1 MDNAIK
7 SLIARAWK
15 SEALELDAG
24 EHYFDETLTIHVSG
38 TVTKQVDQMAAPTT
52 SLPLIPIL
60 ALFWE
65 KCGVS
70 RDHALRM
77 LREAI
82 TEAMENGKAKDEQ
95 IEARMK
101 DVEKAVAAV
110 KKDLI
115 AKLPKQKRSGR
126 VVTKALE
133 IEILPV
139 ANEALE
145 PAAV

>member
-1 MDNAIK
+1 MDNTIR
-7 SLIARAWK
+7 SLIARVWK
-15 SEALELDAG
+15 SETLDLDAG
-24 EHYFDETLTIHVSG
+24 EHYFDETLTIHLSG
-38 TVTKQVDQMAAPTT
+38 TVTKQADQMAAPTT

-82 TEAMENGKAKDEQ
+82 TEAMENGKSKDEQ
-95 IEARMK
+95 ISERIT

-145 PAAV
+145 PAAA

>member
-1 MDNAIK
+1 MDSAIK
-7 SLIARAWK
+7 SLIARVFK
-15 SEALELDAG
+15 NEALDLNAG
-24 EHYFDETLTIHVSG
+24 DHYFDEVITIHVSG
-38 TVTKQVDQMAAPTT
+38 TVTKHADQMAAPTT

-82 TEAMENGKAKDEQ
+82 LEAMASGKSKDEQ
-95 IEARMK
+95 IEARIK
-101 DVEKAVAAV
+101 DVEKAVETV

-115 AKLPKQKRSGR
+115 AKLPKVKRNGR
-126 VVTKALE
+126 VVTKDLR
-133 IEILPV
+133 ISVLPV
-139 ANEALE
+139 IEEAV
-145 PAAV
+145 A

>member
-1 MDNAIK
+1 MDNTIK
-7 SLIARAWK
+7 SLIARVWK
-15 SEALELDAG
+15 NEALQLDAG
-24 EHYFDETLTIHVSG
+24 EHFFDEVLTVHVSG
-38 TVTKQVDQMAAPTT
+38 TVTKHSDQMAAPTT

-82 TEAMENGKAKDEQ
+82 TEAMETGKDKDER
-95 IEARMK
+95 IEARIK
-101 DVEKAVAAV
+101 DVEKAVEAV

-126 VVTKALE
+126 VVTKGLHVEVVPIEEDALS
-133 IEILPV
+133 
-139 ANEALE
+139 
-145 PAAV
+145 PAAA